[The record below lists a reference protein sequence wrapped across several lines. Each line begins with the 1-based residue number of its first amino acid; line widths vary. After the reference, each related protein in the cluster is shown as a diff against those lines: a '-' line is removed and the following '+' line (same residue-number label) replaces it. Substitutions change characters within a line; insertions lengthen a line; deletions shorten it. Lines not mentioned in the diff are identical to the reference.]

1 MSADEKMEAI
11 KELRAAER
19 DMLKGINVKE
29 LRAMAK
35 I

>member
-1 MSADEKMEAI
+1 MSADEKAAAI
-11 KELRAAER
+11 KELRMAER